1 MSKYQKGKVYKL
13 VSNSSDLVYYGSTYN
28 KLTKRLT
35 GHKSDYKGYSNG
47 KGQRYKTSYELIKLE
62 DAQIIL
68 VEDFPCERKEQLLA
82 QERFYIENN
91 TCVNK
96 NIPGRTDEEY
106 MRQYKEKHKENL
118 KEQNKLYREKNKD
131 KIKEYREA
139 NKDKEREYREANKEK
154 ITKQKKEY
162 REANKEK
169 IKEGNKKWREQNKE
183 YNKQYYEI
191 NKEKIT
197 KQKKEYYE
205 TNKKN

>member
-13 VSNSSDLVYYGSTYN
+13 VSNSSELVYYGSTYN

-47 KGQRYKTSYELIKLE
+47 KRNYGYKTSFKIIELG

-169 IKEGNKKWREQNKE
+169 IKEGNKK
-183 YNKQYYEI
+183 YYEI